1 MLLRFWLVIVVAAAI
16 ASAAAGCSKE
26 TSSSQGPARALG
38 PITDS
43 GSTGLKTSPGVAA
56 VADAV
61 RGKDIFRQNCASC
74 HGVKGTEGGIG
85 PSLRN
90 ERARKTTPQVKAWIK
105 NPVPPMPK
113 LYPAPLSE
121 TDVVDVAAYIASL

>member
-1 MLLRFWLVIVVAAAI
+1 MLRRFGFVLAVGATIAAC
-16 ASAAAGCSKE
+16 AAGCTKG
-26 TSSSQGPARALG
+26 TPSSEPSPNASR

-43 GSTGLKTSPGVAA
+43 GSTGLKTAPGAAA
-56 VADAV
+56 VADAAH
-61 RGKDIFRQNCASC
+61 GKAIYAQNCAAC
-74 HGVKGTEGGIG
+74 HGATGAEGGVG

-90 ERARKTTPQVKAWIK
+90 ERARKTTAQVDAWIK

-121 TDVVDVAAYIASL
+121 ADVADVTAFIGTL